1 VGASSTCT
9 MYYTACAAGGRSR
22 PNSKLS
28 IACSR
33 VPVYE
38 DERTPPGGGVGM
50 CSDFGVASLIRAAAV
65 RPRTIYRIH
74 ARTPALQTCT
84 QTNLLRGIATREPMR
99 LATQSVI
106 VPMRMHGGPREKIL
120 PGIGVGWHSMQRTLH
135 RFISGGW
142 GRLHARALALPVLS
156 SASCGPTVTCH
167 VRGLGGGGT
176 RTLCCPRAAEPPA
189 DL

>member
-9 MYYTACAAGGRSR
+9 SQRVQVTPLTVTLDRLFEGSGLRGRAHTPRWRRRNVFGLRCCFAYS
-22 PNSKLS
+22 
-28 IACSR
+28 CSR
-33 VPVYE
+33 RAPPDHIPYT
-38 DERTPPGGGVGM
+38 RTH
-50 CSDFGVASLIRAAAV
+50 
-65 RPRTIYRIH
+65 PRDH
-74 ARTPALQTCT
+74 KQTY
-84 QTNLLRGIATREPMR
+84 NLLRGIATREPMR

>member
-1 VGASSTCT
+1 MLDRLFEGS
-9 MYYTACAAGGRSR
+9 GLRGRAHTPRWRRRNVFGLRCCFAYS
-22 PNSKLS
+22 
-28 IACSR
+28 CSR
-33 VPVYE
+33 RAPPDHIPLYT
-38 DERTPPGGGVGM
+38 RTGTPRP
-50 CSDFGVASLIRAAAV
+50 
-65 RPRTIYRIH
+65 PRTIPH
-74 ARTPALQTCT
+74 
-84 QTNLLRGIATREPMR
+84 QTNLPSSDGIATREPMR

-106 VPMRMHGGPREKIL
+106 VPMRMHCGPRKKIL

>member
-1 VGASSTCT
+1 MLDRLFEGS
-9 MYYTACAAGGRSR
+9 GLRGRAHTPRWRRRIVFGLRCCFAYS
-22 PNSKLS
+22 
-28 IACSR
+28 CSR
-33 VPVYE
+33 RAPPDHIPYSVY
-38 DERTPPGGGVGM
+38 THAPPGPNK
-50 CSDFGVASLIRAAAV
+50 R
-65 RPRTIYRIH
+65 
-74 ARTPALQTCT
+74 
-84 QTNLLRGIATREPMR
+84 NLLRGIATREPMR

-167 VRGLGGGGT
+167 VRGLEGGGT

>member
-9 MYYTACAAGGRSR
+9 SQRVQVTPLTVTLDRLFEGSGLRGRAHTPRWRRRNVFGLRCCFAYFVQPPCAPGPYTVYTHAPPPA
-22 PNSKLS
+22 PNL
-28 IACSR
+28 
-33 VPVYE
+33 
-38 DERTPPGGGVGM
+38 
-50 CSDFGVASLIRAAAV
+50 
-65 RPRTIYRIH
+65 H
-74 ARTPALQTCT
+74 

-167 VRGLGGGGT
+167 VRGLEGGGT

>member
-1 VGASSTCT
+1 
-9 MYYTACAAGGRSR
+9 MYFTACAGDS
-22 PNSKLS
+22 PNSIACS

-74 ARTPALQTCT
+74 ARAPPAPNKR
-84 QTNLLRGIATREPMR
+84 NLLRGIATREPMR

-106 VPMRMHGGPREKIL
+106 VPMRMHCGPREKIL

>member
-1 VGASSTCT
+1 MQVTPLT
-9 MYYTACAAGGRSR
+9 RSPGFEGSGLR
-22 PNSKLS
+22 K
-28 IACSR
+28 
-33 VPVYE
+33 VYE
-38 DERTPPGGGVGM
+38 DEHTPPGGGVGM

-74 ARTPALQTCT
+74 ARTPGTNKR
-84 QTNLLRGIATREPMR
+84 NLLRGIATREPMR